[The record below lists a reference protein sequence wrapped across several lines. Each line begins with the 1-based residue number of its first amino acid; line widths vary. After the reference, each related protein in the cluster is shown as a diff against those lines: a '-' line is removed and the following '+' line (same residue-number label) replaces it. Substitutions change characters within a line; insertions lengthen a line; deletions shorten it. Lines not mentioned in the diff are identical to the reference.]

1 MKNIVIEEVFVIR
14 RPSPALRLDRGSRP
28 SPRERNE
35 SATSQSEART
45 VPLVVFRT
53 RRREART

>member
-1 MKNIVIEEVFVIR
+1 MKNMVIEDVLVIR
-14 RPSPALRLDRGSRP
+14 RPSPALRLDRGRRP

-35 SATSQSEART
+35 SATPQSDART

>member
-1 MKNIVIEEVFVIR
+1 MKNIVIEEVLVIR
-14 RPSPALRLDRGSRP
+14 RPSPGLRLDRGRRP

-35 SATSQSEART
+35 SATSQFEART